1 MEMVLKNS
9 FGSIKTVKTGF
20 SWTTLF
26 FGCFPA
32 MFRGDWKWA
41 IIMIIVALLT
51 GGLSWFVFPFF
62 YNKLYI
68 QDLLN
73 KGYKPLDSDH
83 ILFLQSKGFKVGF

>member
-1 MEMVLKNS
+1 MEMILQNQLGAS
-9 FGSIKTVKTGF
+9 KTVKTGF

-41 IIMIIVALLT
+41 IIMFIVALIT
-51 GGLSWFVFPFF
+51 SGISWFVFPFF

-73 KGYKPLDSDH
+73 KGYRPLDEKGVE
-83 ILFLQSKGFKVGF
+83 LLRAKGFTIV